1 MQLTSGYFKAT
12 RHPWSCL
19 VFVLPL
25 LLAYELGILAL
36 GLDEPQLMR
45 NGADAWLRWVLAT
58 LGLRHLLW
66 APCLL
71 LAVLTI
77 WHLCVRDQR
86 PGDSVGLWMG
96 MTVESVLFALMLWG
110 GCHALGP
117 VLQHLGVQLTSG
129 QQQPDP
135 AMLQLLCFVGAGI
148 YEETL
153 FRLLLFSCLRWVL
166 LRIEIPWP
174 GAALSRRWYQRS
186 YSRRLTTSGHT
197 AKNFSRLCLRFAPPP
212 DCISCCFTAG
222 GASASPWALM
232 PATTSWWDCSPRFD
246 A

>member
-1 MQLTSGYFKAT
+1 MQLANSYFKAT
-12 RHPWSCL
+12 RHPWACL

-25 LLAYELGILAL
+25 LLAYELGVLAL
-36 GLDEPQLMR
+36 GLEQPEQMR

-86 PGDSVGLWMG
+86 PGDSVSLWIG

-117 VLQHLGVQLTSG
+117 MLQRLGVQLAAG
-129 QQQPDP
+129 QQQPEP
-135 AMLQLLCFVGAGI
+135 AMQQLLCFVGAGI

-166 LRIEIPWP
+166 QRIEIPWP
-174 GAALSRRWYQRS
+174 GAGVLAALVSA
-186 YSRRLTTSGHT
+186 LL
-197 AKNFSRLCLRFAPPP
+197 FSAAHNLGPYGEAFQPFVFA
-212 DCISCCFTAG
+212 FR
-222 GASASPWALM
+222 ASAGMYFVMLYRLRGFGITVGAHAGYDVLVGLL
-232 PATTSWWDCSPRFD
+232 AEV
-246 A
+246 